1 MHVCL
6 CVCTRVMKVIN
17 MNNYKQ
23 SRKDVM
29 CNMKVEIEI
38 DVHSVI
44 EQAVK

>member
-1 MHVCL
+1 
-6 CVCTRVMKVIN
+6 

-44 EQAVK
+44 EQAVKWQVFRRMTEYNTNK